1 MIKVIGIDP
10 DMRAPGVCFMNAD
23 GFHIS
28 KYTLAALV
36 EDVKLLSK
44 QGFIFAVE
52 DVNKIKA
59 MYPRIRKGGA
69 AVHGRIAQNV
79 GMVKASGT
87 IIIDYIE
94 HMGGTVVLVPVGVGK
109 ATKKDGKL
117 FNKITGY
124 TGRTNEDARDAYWIA
139 DYAYK
144 KLKLEQ

>member
-1 MIKVIGIDP
+1 M
-10 DMRAPGVCFMNAD
+10 
-23 GFHIS
+23 S
-28 KYTLAALV
+28 KYTLARLL

-44 QGFIFAVE
+44 EGFIFAVE

-59 MYPRIRKGGA
+59 MYSRKRKGGP
-69 AVHGRIAQNV
+69 AVQASIAQDV
-79 GMVKASGT
+79 GKVKAAGT
-87 IIIDYIE
+87 ILIDYIE

-124 TGRTNEDARDAYWIA
+124 TGRTNEDSRDAYWIA